1 MLMTP
6 WGEHL
11 DENCILTEYPRP
23 QMRRNSYLN
32 LNGRWEYA
40 ITDSDE
46 SPRRWDGTI
55 LVPFSPESALSGV
68 GRSLQPGQTLW
79 YRREVIVPQGFIPAD
94 GRLLLHFGAVDQEA
108 AVYWNGR
115 LLGRHMGGYN
125 AFTLDATDALGPRN
139 SLVVRVHDD
148 TDASFHSRGKQ
159 KTRRGGI
166 WYTPQSGI
174 WQTVW
179 MEAVPRHYIES
190 LRIVPLFDQSAVE
203 VMVRCSQPL
212 QCEATVDG
220 RTVPFTSG
228 EPARIPMPDFRAW
241 SPEDPYLYDLSV
253 TLGED
258 RVESYFG
265 MRKMEVRADRGG
277 VKRLFLNGEPYFQ
290 SGLLDQGYWPDGLYT
305 APSDEAL
312 IYDIQT
318 AKAMGF
324 NLLRKHIKVEP
335 MRWYYHCDR
344 LGMMVWQDM
353 PSGGGKYRFSTI
365 TLPLVTG
372 IHRRDN
378 HYRAFARA
386 SSQGRGEYMDELE
399 EMVGQLFNAPSVVL
413 WVPFNEGWG
422 QFDSTLVMERLRA
435 LDPTRPVDPASGW
448 HDQGAGELRSLHVY
462 FKPFRFRRDRRGRAL
477 ALSEFGGYN
486 LRVDGHCFNQKD
498 YGYRRLPD
506 AAALWRDFSRLYERE
521 GLPAVPRGLCASVYT
536 QLSDVEDEL
545 NGLMTYDRRV
555 VKLDADEV
563 RELNE
568 RLKEASP
575 RT

>member
-6 WGEHL
+6 WGERL

-46 SPRRWDGTI
+46 SPPRWDGTI

-179 MEAVPRHYIES
+179 MEAVPRHYIEG

-344 LGMMVWQDM
+344 LGMLVWQDM